1 MLIKWNY
8 PFVKNIETLKLCK
21 KRHFARNG
29 LAQSKIVPREA
40 FLIVDNPAF
49 FPFFVKKQKKRLQ
62 KKMSFTKFVAQFR
75 RVPLPML
82 SGLTE
87 VLEAS

>member
-8 PFVKNIETLKLCK
+8 PFVKNIETLKLRK

-62 KKMSFTKFVAQFR
+62 KKCPFLNLWLNFGEDRFLCFTD
-75 RVPLPML
+75 
-82 SGLTE
+82 
-87 VLEAS
+87 

>member
-8 PFVKNIETLKLCK
+8 PFVKNIETLKLRK
-21 KRHFARNG
+21 KRHFARNE

-62 KKMSFTKFVAQFR
+62 KKCHLLNLWLNFGEYRFLCF
-75 RVPLPML
+75 PD
-82 SGLTE
+82 
-87 VLEAS
+87 